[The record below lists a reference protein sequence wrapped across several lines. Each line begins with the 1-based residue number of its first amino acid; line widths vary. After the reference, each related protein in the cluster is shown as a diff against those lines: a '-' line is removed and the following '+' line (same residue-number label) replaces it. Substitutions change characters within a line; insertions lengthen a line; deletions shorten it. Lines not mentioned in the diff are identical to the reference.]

1 MWSKTTDFWNIDRTV
16 KSTWAIRN
24 IYRYIYEC
32 LVSLY
37 RCFSFWKQII
47 FIFFTAKVTC
57 AFLIQPWETM
67 KKLMG
72 KKHNTLFDILRNKEN
87 IIWNYKHFIEIVNKI
102 LGISQFFLFSSIVFV
117 IVNILFEI
125 MNRIY
130 TFFPPT
136 VWSKLQ
142 FPIKNR
148 LICRLRKRGNQ
159 AFDLDIHNARVSS
172 TVNYLS
178 KKEVSWCIFLGLD
191 KPTFSFSSRYI
202 CLKIPLSR
210 FF

>member
-1 MWSKTTDFWNIDRTV
+1 MSVHKKIQPNRSSRLAGYTQHI
-16 KSTWAIRN
+16 
-24 IYRYIYEC
+24 YIYEC
-32 LVSLY
+32 LVLLY
-37 RCFSFWKQII
+37 RCFSILKTDYFH
-47 FIFFTAKVTC
+47 
-57 AFLIQPWETM
+57 FLHCKSDLRISYSTLRNNEEIN
-67 KKLMG
+67 G

-87 IIWNYKHFIEIVNKI
+87 IIWNYKHFIEIVNTI

-136 VWSKLQ
+136 VWSKFRNKCLQ

-178 KKEVSWCIFLGLD
+178 K
-191 KPTFSFSSRYI
+191 
-202 CLKIPLSR
+202 
-210 FF
+210 